1 MKQTE
6 DKDMVRNELNAWRN
20 VSRFVLLSL
29 VGILCLAAGAWGQ
42 SGAKDGEWPTY
53 GADLGNTRY
62 RPLDQINAS
71 NFNKL
76 VVAWRFKT
84 DNLGTRPENKLEG
97 TPLMVNGVLYAT
109 AGTLRAVVALDAATG
124 EQLWM
129 HCEREGPRGA
139 AAPRQLSGRG
149 LAYWSDG
156 KEERILYVTP
166 GYRLIALDAKTG
178 APIASFGQNGA
189 VDLKVGVIS
198 GAGQQIDL
206 VTGEIGLHSTPIV
219 VKDTVIIGAAFRS
232 GATPK
237 KHANSKG
244 LVHAFDVRTG
254 KSLWIFRTIPA
265 PGEYGNDSWLENSW
279 SANGNTGV
287 WTQMAVDE
295 ELGLAYLPVELPTG
309 DYYGG
314 HRPGNGLFGE
324 TLVAVDLKTG
334 QRKWHYQLIHH
345 GIWDM
350 DIASP
355 PVLTDIT
362 VNGRLIKAVAQPTK
376 QDILYVFDRTSG
388 QPVWPFEERPV
399 EKGNVPGEWYSA
411 TQPIPT
417 KPPFYARNGVST
429 NDLID
434 FTPALRAE
442 ALETVSKFK
451 IGPVFTPPVVSK
463 LEGPLATLTLGTAN
477 GGSNWP
483 GGSFDPETHIM
494 YVHACNACLVPLG
507 LVPSP
512 GPEFSDMNYISGFAG
527 QPVSLRP
534 GAGGEAGADAPQAAA
549 GAAAPAPAPAPAPGL
564 NLKVQGL
571 PVIKPPYGTIS
582 AINLNTGEILWQIGD
597 TPDEVRNSP
606 VLKGL
611 DIPRTGQNG
620 IIGVLTTKTLVIAG
634 DPQATTTP
642 SHPQGALLHAYDKAT
657 GKEVGAVFLPAPQSG
672 SPMTYMLNGKQY
684 IVLAVSSG
692 AYSGEYVAF
701 TLPAANR

>member
-1 MKQTE
+1 MAHTKWSG
-6 DKDMVRNELNAWRN
+6 WRYM
-20 VSRFVLLSL
+20 SRCTISL
-29 VGILCLAAGAWGQ
+29 AVGFLCLTAAAWGQ

-53 GADLGNTRY
+53 GADLANTRY

-71 NFNKL
+71 NFDKL
-76 VVAWRFKT
+76 AVAWRFKT
-84 DNLGTRPENKLEG
+84 DNLGTRPEGKLEG

-109 AGTLRAVVALDAATG
+109 AGTRRAVVALDAATG
-124 EQLWM
+124 ELLWT
-129 HCEREGPRGA
+129 HSEREGPRGA

-178 APIASFGQNGA
+178 QPISGFGANGA

-219 VKDTVIIGAAFRS
+219 AKDTVIIGSAFRS

-265 PGEYGNDSWLENSW
+265 PGEYGNETWLDNSW
-279 SANGNTGV
+279 SENGNTGV

-295 ELGLAYLPVELPTG
+295 DLGLAYLPVELPTG

-314 HRPGNGLFGE
+314 HRPGKGLFGE

-345 GIWDM
+345 GLWDM

-355 PVLTDIT
+355 PILTDIT
-362 VNGRLIKAVAQPTK
+362 VNGRTIKAVAQPTK
-376 QDILYVFDRTSG
+376 QDILYVFDRVTG
-388 QPVWPFEERPV
+388 QPIWPIEERPV
-399 EKGNVPGEWYSA
+399 EKGTVPGEWYSP

-417 KPPFYARNGVST
+417 KPRAYARNGVST
-429 NDLID
+429 DDLID
-434 FTPALRAE
+434 FTAALRGE
-442 ALETVSKFK
+442 ALETVSKYK
-451 IGPVFTPPVVSK
+451 IGPVYTPPVVSK

-483 GGSFDPETHIM
+483 GGSFDPETHIL
-494 YVHACNACLVPLG
+494 YVHACNACLVPLS

-512 GPEFSDMNYISGFAG
+512 GPEFSDMKYVSGVAG
-527 QPVSLRP
+527 QTVTAKP
-534 GAGGEAGADAPQAAA
+534 GAGGAAGADAPQPVGDDA
-549 GAAAPAPAPAPAPGL
+549 GPAL

-571 PVIKPPYGTIS
+571 PLIKPPYGTIS
-582 AINLNTGEILWQIGD
+582 AINMNTGDILWQIAHGE

-606 VLKGL
+606 ALKGL
-611 DIPRTGQNG
+611 DIQRTGQNG
-620 IIGVLTTKTLVIAG
+620 IIGILTTKTLIIAG
-634 DPQATTTP
+634 DPLATTTP
-642 SHPQGALLHAYDKAT
+642 SHPKGALLHAYDKAT
-657 GKEVGAVFLPAPQSG
+657 GKEVGAVYLPAQQSG
-672 SPMTYMLNGKQY
+672 SPMTYLLNGKQY
-684 IVLAVSSG
+684 IVVAVSSNS
-692 AYSGEYVAF
+692 YSGEYIAF
-701 TLPAANR
+701 ALPAANR